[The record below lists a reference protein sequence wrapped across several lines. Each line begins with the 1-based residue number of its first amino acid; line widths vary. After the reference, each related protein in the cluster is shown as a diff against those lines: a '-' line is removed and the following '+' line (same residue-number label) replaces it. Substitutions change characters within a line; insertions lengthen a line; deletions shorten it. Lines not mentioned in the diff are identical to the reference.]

1 MDWSASTWWWIAAGV
16 LVAGELA
23 TGTFYVLMLAIGCVF
38 GALAGYAQISF
49 FAQVAVAVV
58 VGGAAVLVAGE
69 LATGTFYVLMLAIGC
84 VFGALASYTQVGFL
98 EQVVIAMLVVGGAVL
113 AWHRKRM
120 SEPARL
126 PPQANRDI
134 NLDIGE
140 QVPVDGWNA
149 DGTARVTYRGS
160 SWNAR
165 YIGDGPAAPGLHV
178 IVEMRHNELALRRAA

>member
-1 MDWSASTWWWIAAGV
+1 MQRGHIPGSPIPARFRDPKAIRCRGLSGSMRHGPFARRVPIAQP
-16 LVAGELA
+16 
-23 TGTFYVLMLAIGCVF
+23 IRR
-38 GALAGYAQISF
+38 S
-49 FAQVAVAVV
+49 
-58 VGGAAVLVAGE
+58 
-69 LATGTFYVLMLAIGC
+69 
-84 VFGALASYTQVGFL
+84 
-98 EQVVIAMLVVGGAVL
+98 
-113 AWHRKRM
+113 
-120 SEPARL
+120 PARL